1 MMILLFVLGL
11 AHAQTPANWQVVGE
25 RVIEAPAR
33 EAGIRQLPLDLL
45 IESGSKWSNPTALKT
60 QLDKTS
66 KIIRQCGVVIGEVQV
81 QTVTWSPLALQAI
94 ANASPYKGP
103 KELILMTDV
112 QTPVLKTLGFLYG
125 LRSVPSTA
133 SAFNR
138 TSIRRLSSATVDA
151 SPLCETFHITEHHM
165 DYRAVPGA
173 NATYDTFAHELVH
186 LMGDV
191 GHIEVYGNLMS
202 AMDGRNSK
210 TGSLT
215 AEQCALINQ
224 YPLIVT
230 P

>member
-1 MMILLFVLGL
+1 MMILLFVLSL
-11 AHAQTPANWQVVGE
+11 AQAQDTANWQVVGE
-25 RVIEAPAR
+25 RVISAPAR
-33 EAGIRQLPLDLL
+33 EAGIRHLPLDLL
-45 IESGSKWSNPTALKT
+45 IESGSKWSQATNLKT

-66 KIIRQCGVVIGEVQV
+66 RILRQCGVVIGEVNI
-81 QTVTWSPLALQAI
+81 QTVVWNPKTLLEME
-94 ANASPYKGP
+94 NASPYDGP
-103 KELILMTDV
+103 NELILMRTV

-125 LRSVPSTA
+125 LNSVPSTA
-133 SAFNR
+133 SAYNR
-138 TSIRRLSSATVDA
+138 TSVRRLSSHTVDA
-151 SPLCETFHITEHHM
+151 TPLCETFHITEHHM
-165 DYRAVPGA
+165 DYRRVPGA

-215 AEQCALINQ
+215 TDQCALINQ

>member
-1 MMILLFVLGL
+1 MILFILFSSLV
-11 AHAQTPANWQVVGE
+11 HAQDPANWQVVSE

-45 IESGSKWSNPTALKT
+45 IEAGSKWNNPATLKA
-60 QLDKTS
+60 QLEKTS
-66 KIIRQCGVVIGEVQV
+66 KILRQCGVVIGEVQI
-81 QTVTWSPLALQAI
+81 QSVTWAPATLQQI

-103 KELILMTDV
+103 KELVLMKDI

-138 TSIRRLSSATVDA
+138 TSVRRLSSATVDA
-151 SPLCETFHITEHHM
+151 TPLCETFHITEHHM

-215 AEQCALINQ
+215 AEQCELINQ
-224 YPLIVT
+224 YPLIVQ
-230 P
+230 

>member
-1 MMILLFVLGL
+1 MMILLLALSL
-11 AHAQTPANWQVVGE
+11 AHAQTTPNWQVVSE
-25 RVIEAPAR
+25 KVIEAPAS
-33 EAGIRQLPLDLL
+33 EVGVRQLPLDLL
-45 IESGSKWSNPTALKT
+45 IEAGSKWSDPAALKT
-60 QLDKTS
+60 QLEKTS
-66 KIIRQCGVVIGEVQV
+66 RILRQCGVVIGEVQI
-81 QTVTWSPLALQAI
+81 QTVVWSPLALEQI

-103 KELILMTDV
+103 KELILMRDI

-125 LRSVPSTA
+125 LKSVPSTA

-165 DYRAVPGA
+165 DYRRVPGA

-224 YPLIVT
+224 YPLIA